1 MDLSNLRP
9 ADGASEEGV
18 DTAPETARLPARD
31 TRDRKPVPA
40 AQDQVLKVD
49 RCHYIE
55 EYRREASQ
63 TETARRS
70 LVSM

>member
-1 MDLSNLRP
+1 M
-9 ADGASEEGV
+9 
-18 DTAPETARLPARD
+18 APETARLPERD
-31 TRDRKPVPA
+31 TRDRRPVQA

-55 EYRREASQ
+55 EYRKEVSQ
-63 TETARRS
+63 TETARQL